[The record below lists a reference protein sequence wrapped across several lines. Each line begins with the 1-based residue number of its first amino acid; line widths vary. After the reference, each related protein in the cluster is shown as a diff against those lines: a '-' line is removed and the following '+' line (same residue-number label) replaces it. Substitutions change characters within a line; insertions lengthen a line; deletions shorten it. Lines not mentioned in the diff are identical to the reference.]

1 VSERHALTSERSTLR
16 VLADAGRI
24 AAKDLRVELRS
35 KEVLLTMGYFG
46 FLVVL
51 LFSFSFFRG
60 DAPLAPVAAGILWVA
75 IAFSGTLGLGRIFER
90 EREGDC
96 LRALLLSPVARPSIY
111 LGKALSVFAF
121 MLGVEAVVLP
131 SVALFFNLRLEA
143 DGALLLGAVMLLG
156 TAGYAIVGTLLG
168 AMLSRARSRDVLL
181 AIVLYP
187 LVLPV
192 LIAGV
197 KATGALLEGGA
208 AAREVGVW
216 LRVLVSFD
224 VVFLVAS
231 LWIFEPIMMD

>member
-1 VSERHALTSERSTLR
+1 MSARARR
-16 VLADAGRI
+16 GRGGVLADAARI
-24 AAKDLRVELRS
+24 TGKDLRVELRS

-46 FLVVL
+46 LLVVL

-96 LRALLLSPVARPSIY
+96 LRALLLTPVARPAIY
-111 LGKALSVFAF
+111 LGKAAAVFLF
-121 MLGVEAVVLP
+121 MLVVEAVVCP
-131 SVALFFNLRLEA
+131 AVVLFFNLDL
-143 DGALLLGAVMLLG
+143 DGATARAIAATVLLG
-156 TAGYAIVGTLLG
+156 TLGYAAVGTVLAATL
-168 AMLSRARSRDVLL
+168 ARARSRDVLL

-197 KATGALLEGGA
+197 KATAALLEGGA
-208 AAREVGVW
+208 GSAEVGIW
-216 LRVLVSFD
+216 MRLLATFD
-224 VVFLVAS
+224 IVFLVAG
-231 LWIFEPIMMD
+231 LWIFEPLLVD